1 VFCLLDHWRQRHAQR
16 LKPLILEL
24 SCPLLEDVERTS
36 ERSEQSSDFGNN
48 TESMSE
54 DGVGSISENT
64 DDAMSTDGS
73 DYASEGREEE
83 E

>member
-1 VFCLLDHWRQRHAQR
+1 
-16 LKPLILEL
+16 
-24 SCPLLEDVERTS
+24 LEDVERTS